1 MSKKSEVTRKELA
14 ERHKDAIARNYE
26 RRNMLRAIIDMW
38 EARPDADQDY
48 LREARRRY
56 RATEN
61 NLKAMKP

>member
-1 MSKKSEVTRKELA
+1 MSKAEVTRREL
-14 ERHKDAIARNYE
+14 EVRHRAAMVRNYE
-26 RRNMLRAIIDMW
+26 RRNMLRAIIEMW

-61 NLKAMKP
+61 NLKAMRP